1 MNFKSNRV
9 YVFSAPVDMR
19 KSYDG
24 LYGLVRSEFDVLS
37 GHLFLFVS
45 HDRKRAKC
53 LFWDGTGLNILMK
66 RIEKGRFADI
76 LTRKEVSL
84 NELKLFFEGSRE
96 VVKRLSP
103 EDLSAQ
109 FLQ

>member
-1 MNFKSNRV
+1 MNFKSHRV
-9 YVFSAPVDMR
+9 YVFHTAVDMR

-24 LYGLVRSEFDVLS
+24 LHGLVRTEFDVLS
-37 GHLFLFVS
+37 GALFLFIS
-45 HDRKRAKC
+45 RNRKRAKC
-53 LFWDGTGLNILMK
+53 LFWDGSGLNILMK
-66 RIEKGRFADI
+66 RLERGRFADI

-103 EDLSAQ
+103 EDLSGH
-109 FLQ
+109 FLS